1 MVAYIFCLYHI
12 HKPTGLPAHRR
23 LINDL
28 KAIRK
33 DLESSYSEL
42 VNTQSKFVEH
52 PPTVWGSQPLSIRE
66 WLGVCTTMSAVKHL
80 AWMRSEKEA
89 LVKQYIAATQKDMKF
104 NSCMTRCRRPTC
116 V

>member
-1 MVAYIFCLYHI
+1 MYAQLGIYIYIIYIYTYIYIEFQSQLVDYIFCLYHI

-52 PPTVWGSQPLSIRE
+52 PPTVWGSQPS
-66 WLGVCTTMSAVKHL
+66 V
-80 AWMRSEKEA
+80 
-89 LVKQYIAATQKDMKF
+89 
-104 NSCMTRCRRPTC
+104 N
-116 V
+116 

>member
-1 MVAYIFCLYHI
+1 MYAQLGIYIYNLHIYIYIYIEFQSQLVAYIFCLYHI

-52 PPTVWGSQPLSIRE
+52 PPTVWGSQPS
-66 WLGVCTTMSAVKHL
+66 V
-80 AWMRSEKEA
+80 
-89 LVKQYIAATQKDMKF
+89 
-104 NSCMTRCRRPTC
+104 N
-116 V
+116 

>member
-1 MVAYIFCLYHI
+1 MYAQLGIYIYNLHIYIYSQLVDYIFCLYHI

-52 PPTVWGSQPLSIRE
+52 PPTVWGSQPS
-66 WLGVCTTMSAVKHL
+66 V
-80 AWMRSEKEA
+80 
-89 LVKQYIAATQKDMKF
+89 
-104 NSCMTRCRRPTC
+104 N
-116 V
+116 

>member
-1 MVAYIFCLYHI
+1 MYAQLGIYIYIEFQSQLVDYIFCLYHI

-52 PPTVWGSQPLSIRE
+52 PPTVWGSQPS
-66 WLGVCTTMSAVKHL
+66 V
-80 AWMRSEKEA
+80 
-89 LVKQYIAATQKDMKF
+89 
-104 NSCMTRCRRPTC
+104 N
-116 V
+116 